1 MNKSDAIDILENSSS
16 ASNLLQVLEII
27 EHYDEPATFTN
38 PPLTLRELFPMKICL
53 TQSSSAGNSSRAR
66 N

>member
-38 PPLTLRELFPMKICL
+38 TPLTLRELPMKICL
-53 TQSSSAGNSSRAR
+53 KQSSSAGNSSRAR

>member
-38 PPLTLRELFPMKICL
+38 TPLTLRELFPMKICL
-53 TQSSSAGNSSRAR
+53 KQSPSAGNSSRAH

>member
-16 ASNLLQVLEII
+16 ASNLLQVLKII

-38 PPLTLRELFPMKICL
+38 TPLTLRELFPMKICL
-53 TQSSSAGNSSRAR
+53 KQSSSAGNSSRAR

>member
-38 PPLTLRELFPMKICL
+38 TPLTMRDLFPMKICL
-53 TQSSSAGNSSRAR
+53 KQSSSARYSSRAH